1 MAETIKIIYEDNHLL
16 VVEKPVNVLS
26 QADNSQEDD
35 MVSRLKKLIKIRD
48 QKPGQVFIG
57 LVHRLDRPVGGLM
70 VFAKT
75 SKGASRLSDSIRCH
89 TFKKIYLAIVDS
101 VSLPQEGTLEDYL
114 YKDSQKNRVFV
125 VDAKKGKLARLHYQV
140 LAKKRGKSLV
150 RIVLETGRPH
160 QIRVQFAS
168 RNWPLVNDQRYHP
181 HPNRGS
187 ICLFAYQLSFPH
199 PTKREEIS
207 FQLYP
212 KTSGI
217 WFLFQ
222 EKLQ

>member
-1 MAETIKIIYEDNHLL
+1 M
-16 VVEKPVNVLS
+16 
-26 QADNSQEDD
+26 
-35 MVSRLKKLIKIRD
+35 
-48 QKPGQVFIG
+48 
-57 LVHRLDRPVGGLM
+57 
-70 VFAKT
+70 
-75 SKGASRLSDSIRCH
+75 
-89 TFKKIYLAIVDS
+89 
-101 VSLPQEGTLEDYL
+101 
-114 YKDSQKNRVFV
+114 
-125 VDAKKGKLARLHYQV
+125 DAKKGKLARLHYQV

-150 RIVLETGRPH
+150 RIILETGRPH

-217 WFLFQ
+217 WSLFQ